1 LGNEPLTRHGGLL
14 TGPFIVDV
22 MTEREAEIRV
32 KDRIIP
38 IRLDYGSWQWHCAA
52 ELAEADFPIPVHA
65 EGKRY
70 LLYSDGTFR
79 EVEK

>member
-1 LGNEPLTRHGGLL
+1 
-14 TGPFIVDV
+14 

-38 IRLDYGSWQWHCAA
+38 VRLDYENWQWHCSA
-52 ELAEADFPIPVHA
+52 EIAEADFPILAQV

-70 LLYSDGTFR
+70 LLYSDATFG